1 MNEKI
6 AITYKSF
13 IYLLISIVTAL
24 VLLYFCTTTIIE
36 LVKKDK
42 EWLDTTIGAIGNIAG
57 GLIGGIVAYIVA
69 SYQVK
74 SSTEEQKRLSLRST
88 YGNIRLIKEEVS
100 YNLKVIESVI
110 PYEKNKDNNTLLE
123 NELQNTQWLN
133 SANNLGP
140 EVPNGSFTAL
150 CEHYRQIAVLK
161 NTGTIDKNVV
171 FVEKTKDKAKE
182 ILSDLDNLTNNI
194 VNKI

>member
-1 MNEKI
+1 MNEKVV
-6 AITYKSF
+6 ITYKSF
-13 IYLLISIVTAL
+13 IYLLISIVVTF
-24 VLLYFCTTTIIE
+24 VLLYFCTSTVIE
-36 LVKKDK
+36 LVKRDK
-42 EWLDTTIGAIGNIAG
+42 PWLDTTIGTMGNIAG

-74 SSTEEQKRLSLRST
+74 AGVNEQKRNNLRSS
-88 YGNIRLIKEEVS
+88 YGNIRLIKEEIT

-110 PYEKNKDNNTLLE
+110 PYENNPGHNSLLE

-140 EVPNGSFTAL
+140 EVPNTSFNSM
-150 CEHYRQIAVLK
+150 CELYRQIAILK
-161 NTGTIDKNVV
+161 NTATADKGII

-182 ILSDLDNLTNNI
+182 VSSDLDNLTNI
-194 VNKI
+194 IINKI